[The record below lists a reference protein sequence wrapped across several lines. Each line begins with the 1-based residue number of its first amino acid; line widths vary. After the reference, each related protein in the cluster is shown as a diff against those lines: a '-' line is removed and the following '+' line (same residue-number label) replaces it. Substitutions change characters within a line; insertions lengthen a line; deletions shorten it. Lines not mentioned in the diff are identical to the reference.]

1 MIAILFSRIAIL
13 IRSNSVHKAAFC
25 ADDFANGREKACIT
39 ALKDGNRT
47 PDDATGVTKAAI
59 RALKVANG
67 TLNMHFRTPVAAIG
81 VLKAAIRALI
91 AAFVTLIV
99 SFRSP
104 EAAVR
109 TPVGAKV
116 F

>member
-59 RALKVANG
+59 RAL
-67 TLNMHFRTPVAAIG
+67 
-81 VLKAAIRALI
+81 I